1 MNTYIYTVHMS
12 PTLNGSFALERF
24 ECGSAIQTCNGIMF
38 NSYTRLPH
46 AFPAY
51 YFNSP
56 AIEKSLSSKW
66 KKKKQ
71 LSIIANNLQGNI
83 LMQIL
88 HCVHS
93 IQLLS
98 SITAPQDAHKRLVH
112 AAGLS
117 WLEHFRVQ
125 SYTCT

>member
-1 MNTYIYTVHMS
+1 MNTYHVYTVHMN
-12 PTLNGSFALERF
+12 PVLNRSSALYRF
-24 ECGSAIQTCNGIMF
+24 ECGSAIEGLMF
-38 NSYTRLPH
+38 NSYPRLPR

-56 AIEKSLSSKW
+56 AVEKLLSSKW

-98 SITAPQDAHKRLVH
+98 SITAPQDTHKRLVH

-117 WLEHFRVQ
+117 WLKHFRVQ